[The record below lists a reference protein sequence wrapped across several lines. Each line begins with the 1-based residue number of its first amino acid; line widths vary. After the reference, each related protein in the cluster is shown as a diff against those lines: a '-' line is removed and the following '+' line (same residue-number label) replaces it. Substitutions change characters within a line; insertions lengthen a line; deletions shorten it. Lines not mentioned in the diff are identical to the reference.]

1 MEELIELNRERYVM
15 KLAWGYSEIGQ
26 LYVLLDAKK
35 KISGIATAMQYFGKC
50 IKVLEETENDFI
62 QHNQGNFVIE
72 MLAAISL
79 AIKNNTQE
87 IESIFSIT
95 NCIYKFLYKYVW
107 PDIKIGSQFIDIM
120 FSLGCKILNYYESK
134 EDEDMMEFYYPVMGE
149 IGKRLL
155 LDETL
160 TTDERLYIE
169 DYLTKLKK

>member
-1 MEELIELNRERYVM
+1 
-15 KLAWGYSEIGQ
+15 
-26 LYVLLDAKK
+26 
-35 KISGIATAMQYFGKC
+35 
-50 IKVLEETENDFI
+50 
-62 QHNQGNFVIE
+62 